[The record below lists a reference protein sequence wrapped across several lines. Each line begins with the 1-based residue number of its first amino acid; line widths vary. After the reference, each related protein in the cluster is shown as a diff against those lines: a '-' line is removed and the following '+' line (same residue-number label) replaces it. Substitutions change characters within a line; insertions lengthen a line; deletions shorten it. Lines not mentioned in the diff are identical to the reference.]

1 MMLTKSNVY
10 RKTKL
15 LGVTKQLR
23 EAVIVE
29 AVRTPIG
36 KRNGSLSHIRPDDLL
51 ALVLAEVIE
60 RGGIKKADVEDVIA
74 GCVTQANEQ
83 AADIARVATLI
94 AGFPK
99 EVPGVTIDRQCGSS
113 EQAIHF
119 AAQAVLSGDMDC
131 VIACGVE
138 SMSRVPMFSQFQG
151 RVESEQLLNKY
162 EIIHQGLA
170 AERIA
175 EEWQFS
181 RQQLDEFAYQSHQK
195 ALHAQKNLYFQREI
209 MPIEIEKEGNR
220 LLMFNDEG
228 PREDSTVEKLNS
240 LKAPF
245 LDGGKVTAGN
255 ASQISDGAAAILIMS
270 KEKAEKLG
278 VKARFKIVARAVVG
292 SDPTLMLTGP
302 ISATKKVLG
311 KANLHVSDIDLFEVN
326 EAFASVPLAWAK
338 ELNIDTSKLNVNGGA
353 IALGHPLGA
362 SGVRVMTTLLHELE
376 RRKKR
381 YGLQTIC
388 EGYGMANA
396 TIIERL

>member
-1 MMLTKSNVY
+1 M
-10 RKTKL
+10 
-15 LGVTKQLR
+15 R

-36 KRNGSLSHIRPDDLL
+36 KRNGSLSGIRPDELL
-51 ALVLAEVIE
+51 AQVLSEVIQ
-60 RGGIKKADVEDVIA
+60 RAGIKKSEVDDVIA
-74 GCVTQANEQ
+74 GCVTQASEQ
-83 AADIARVATLI
+83 SADIARIAALI
-94 AGFPK
+94 AGFPV

-151 RVESEQLLNKY
+151 RTESEKLQSKY
-162 EIIHQGLA
+162 EIIHQGLS

-175 EEWQFS
+175 DKWELSRAELDQFA
-181 RQQLDEFAYQSHQK
+181 LQSHQK
-195 ALHAQKNLYFQREI
+195 ALQAQAQGFFKREI
-209 MPIEIEKEGNR
+209 MPVQVMKDGQNIF
-220 LLMFNDEG
+220 LVDDEG
-228 PREDSTVEKLNS
+228 PRGDTTLDRLAS
-240 LKAPF
+240 LKTPF
-245 LDGGKVTAGN
+245 LNEGKISAGN

-270 KEKAEKLG
+270 RSKAEQLG
-278 VKARFKIVARAVVG
+278 LKPRFKILARAVVG

-302 ISATKKVLG
+302 ITATQKVLA
-311 KANLHVSDIDLFEVN
+311 KANLSVTDIDLFEVN

-338 ELNIDTSKLNVNGGA
+338 EFGIELEKVNVNGGA

-362 SGVRVMTTLLHELE
+362 TGARIMTTLMHELE
-376 RRKKR
+376 RQQKR
-381 YGLQTIC
+381 YGLQAIC

-396 TIIERL
+396 TIIERLE